1 MWRRIWEVPNG
12 GRDPIEEAG
21 AMVQAGENGDWN
33 KVVAEE
39 AEGSWGLE
47 AAELAD
53 GSCMVERGTRVKGY
67 YSISRKLWL
76 GWGTW
81 SMFGGQEVS
90 AMFWV
95 TSTSPTF
102 RTPLLLPCPN
112 SP

>member
-53 GSCMVERGTRVKGY
+53 GS
-67 YSISRKLWL
+67 
-76 GWGTW
+76 
-81 SMFGGQEVS
+81 
-90 AMFWV
+90 
-95 TSTSPTF
+95 
-102 RTPLLLPCPN
+102 
-112 SP
+112 